1 MEAETPIDLELGERR
16 VPLRVQRV
24 VETTSRHTGRPLV
37 ELHAVAST
45 RDEGEHAWLTER
57 LRDVGEQCHRTT
69 EPFQGVRRWRVS
81 WNSYA
86 ESEGE
91 HRYMLILNEEE
102 ELTLEELVL
111 DGGVRLRPYAYR
123 EAFTGDGELTIW
135 AKLTGTRQEVLRLRA
150 LLRSHASFPVVRRGI
165 DERPRWMRFGVAE
178 WSEHDEGQIKYRV
191 VLVDA
196 DADPAEHA
204 ELVRIEEENVR
215 ASLGFYTNFVEQLA
229 QLLEARG
236 ILPAAEIEAARAAAR
251 EAPWPARHE
260 FWRVLDVDRL

>member
-16 VPLRVQRV
+16 VPLRVQRI

-37 ELHAVAST
+37 EVHAVAST
-45 RDEGEHAWLTER
+45 SDGAEHAWLTER
-57 LRDVGEQCHRTT
+57 LREVGEQRIRSV
-69 EPFQGVRRWRVS
+69 EPFEGVRRWRVS

-86 ESEGE
+86 ESDGE
-91 HRYMLILNEEE
+91 HRYMLILNEDE

-123 EAFTGDGELTIW
+123 EVFTGDDELTIW

-150 LLRSHASFPVVRRGI
+150 LRRSHASFPVVRRGI
-165 DERPRWMRFGVAE
+165 SPVPRRMRFGVAE
-178 WSEHDEGQIKYRV
+178 WSEHEEGQIKYRM

-196 DADPAEHA
+196 DADPAEHP
-204 ELVRIEEENVR
+204 ELVRIEEENIR
-215 ASLGFYTNFVEQLA
+215 ASLGFYMNFVDQLA
-229 QLLEARG
+229 QRLESRGLLSAGEV
-236 ILPAAEIEAARAAAR
+236 EAARSAAR

-260 FWRVLDVDRL
+260 FWRVPDVDRL